1 MQYAYLVF
9 SSPDS
14 SPAAAASEGGG
25 GGGGADWLSA
35 AALQRGVSPVEAEGI
50 FVDDAYA
57 KRDQVYTKESSD
69 SFSMTLF
76 PFRNDLS

>member
-1 MQYAYLVF
+1 MQYVYLVF
-9 SSPDS
+9 ISPDS
-14 SPAAAASEGGG
+14 SPAATASDEGGG

-57 KRDQVYTKESSD
+57 KRDQVGRKS
-69 SFSMTLF
+69 
-76 PFRNDLS
+76 

>member
-14 SPAAAASEGGG
+14 SPAAAASDEGGGGGGG

-57 KRDQVYTKESSD
+57 KRDQVYTKESRD
-69 SFSMTLF
+69 SFSMTF
-76 PFRNDLS
+76 YFF